1 MRQINCKNYVETISS
16 VLIDDRENKRIDYAM
31 EQYAPLNPLKCHLDI
46 GDYIFVGNNGIK
58 VVWEYKTGSDFLN
71 SINSETNH
79 LHNQVYEMT
88 RKFDYTFVIVQSMD
102 LIQEIDELYYSSGVS
117 MSLPQIDGA
126 IAEYCTESTV
136 LFAQTQYQAFDLMM
150 RVAGKIIKQKPL
162 RYKYGKKST
171 NSALN
176 YLGSIKGIDEIAE
189 DICRVLNLRTHED
202 LQRLSK
208 KDLMKVN
215 GIGDKKATK
224 IIGEL
229 QNGLQK

>member
-1 MRQINCKNYVETISS
+1 MRQINCKNYVGTISS
-16 VLIDDRENKRIDYAM
+16 VLVDDRENKRIDYAM

-88 RKFDYTFVIVQSMD
+88 REFDYTFVIVQSMD
-102 LIQEIDELYYSSGVS
+102 LVQEVDELYYSSGVS
-117 MSLPQIDGA
+117 MSLPQINGA
-126 IAEYCTESTV
+126 IADYCVESTV
-136 LFAQTQYQAFDLMM
+136 LNVQTQYQAFDLMM

-176 YLGSIKGIDEIAE
+176 YLSAIKGLDSRAEI
-189 DICRVLNLRTHED
+189 ICRTLNLKS
-202 LQRLSK
+202 LN
-208 KDLMKVN
+208 DLMRLNKDRLLDVK
-215 GIGDKKATK
+215 GVGDKLADK
-224 IIGEL
+224 ILGEL
-229 QNGLQK
+229 HGLQK

>member
-1 MRQINCKNYVETISS
+1 MRQINCKNYVGTITS
-16 VLIDDRENKRIDYAM
+16 VLVDDRENKRIDYAL

-88 RKFDYTFVIVQSMD
+88 REFDYTFVIVQSMD
-102 LIQEIDELYYSSGVS
+102 LVQEVDELYYSSGVS
-117 MSLPQIDGA
+117 MSLPQINGA
-126 IAEYCTESTV
+126 IADYCVESTV
-136 LFAQTQYQAFDLMM
+136 LNVQTQYQAFDLMM

-176 YLGSIKGIDEIAE
+176 YLSAIKGLDSKAEI
-189 DICRVLNLRTHED
+189 ICRTLNLKS
-202 LQRLSK
+202 LN
-208 KDLMKVN
+208 DLMRLNKDRLLDVK
-215 GIGDKKATK
+215 GVGDKLADK
-224 IIGEL
+224 ILGEL
-229 QNGLQK
+229 HGLQK

>member
-1 MRQINCKNYVETISS
+1 MRQINCKNYIGTITS
-16 VLIDDRENKRIDYAM
+16 VLVDDRENKRIDYAL

-46 GDYIFVGNNGIK
+46 GDYVFVGNNGIK

-88 RKFDYTFVIVQSMD
+88 REFDYTFVIVQSMD
-102 LIQEIDELYYSSGVS
+102 LVQEVDELYYSSGVS
-117 MSLPQIDGA
+117 MSLPQINGA
-126 IAEYCTESTV
+126 IADYCVESTV
-136 LFAQTQYQAFDLMM
+136 LNVQTQYQAFDLMM

-176 YLGSIKGIDEIAE
+176 YLSAIKGLDSKAEI
-189 DICRVLNLRTHED
+189 ICRTLNLKS
-202 LQRLSK
+202 LN
-208 KDLMKVN
+208 DLMSLNKDRLLDVK
-215 GIGDKKATK
+215 GVGDKLADK
-224 IIGEL
+224 ILGEL
-229 QNGLQK
+229 HGLQK